1 MSSSCSSANTT
12 ASTHPWYS
20 CLILARSPEY
30 YTILTHADPP
40 LTRTFLH
47 PDSAL
52 AKAGRSVLHLDP
64 NHYYG
69 GEQASLTLDELA
81 EWAGARS
88 GNLGTES
95 LLSNLPSDSTSS
107 QLDSGKL
114 AEAGPSNYLAAQR
127 ARYTRASTTALSP
140 SLQADKR
147 RYAISLFPA
156 LMPSRGALVGTLI
169 ASDVSK
175 YVTFKLLDGVHVW
188 TGSEEQTHRVP
199 GSKEDVF
206 NDKSVSLPDKRKLMK
221 ALMFAGGD
229 FEQDPALQGR
239 SWGRQC

>member
-1 MSSSCSSANTT
+1 
-12 ASTHPWYS
+12 
-20 CLILARSPEY
+20 
-30 YTILTHADPP
+30 
-40 LTRTFLH
+40 
-47 PDSAL
+47 
-52 AKAGRSVLHLDP
+52 
-64 NHYYG
+64 
-69 GEQASLTLDELA
+69 
-81 EWAGARS
+81 
-88 GNLGTES
+88 
-95 LLSNLPSDSTSS
+95 
-107 QLDSGKL
+107 
-114 AEAGPSNYLAAQR
+114 
-127 ARYTRASTTALSP
+127 
-140 SLQADKR
+140 
-147 RYAISLFPA
+147 
-156 LMPSRGALVGTLI
+156 MPSRGALVGTLI